1 MISILGIEQ
10 LDEFIINNT
19 DKILLLYFGANR
31 CKPCNIL
38 IEKINKESAIEM
50 PNLLVCYIDVDLK
63 ENDEIIDI
71 YEIKIL
77 PTQIFVK
84 LKIDNVKIIDRIDG
98 YDWIK
103 LILLYNKIEKLNNNI
118 IINKEL

>member
-19 DKILLLYFGANR
+19 DKILLLYFGAKR
-31 CKPCNIL
+31 CSPCNIL
-38 IEKINKESAIEM
+38 KDRILKESKTEM
-50 PNLLVCYIDVDLK
+50 PNLLVSYIDVDIS
-63 ENDEIIDI
+63 ENDEIADM
-71 YEIKIL
+71 YDVKML

-84 LKIDNVKIIDRIDG
+84 LKKEKVKIIDRIDG

-103 LILLYNKIEKLNNNI
+103 LVMLYNKID
-118 IINKEL
+118 NK